1 MGIIIYQVG
10 IFFAIQIST
19 FYGGKST
26 RNVAIILISI
36 FTILQVFTTQLMI
49 LQFITIFI
57 SYLVSRNI
65 LGKSNGKII
74 DTVIEEVDNFVSG
87 DYQNNSSNSVKQ
99 KTVSREKT
107 NLKKK
112 GLKDKESEELEFL
125 LKSLIPDQEKTK
137 KIKNENIL
145 ETNRT
150 DIGKII
156 CIISP
161 FIENQNKNVP
171 KKGYHPDRVRF
182 GDMEKEL
189 YIFAQT
195 SRKFEKFVKVLN
207 SLNEGRELKDFLNW
221 NRKVN
226 LERSDIYLEFIYK
239 FYRKKK

>member
-1 MGIIIYQVG
+1 MGIIIYQIG

-26 RNVAIILISI
+26 RNVAIILIAV
-36 FTILQVFTTQLMI
+36 FTILQVFTSQLMI
-49 LQFITIFI
+49 LQFFTIFI

-74 DTVIEEVDNFVSG
+74 NTVIEEVDNFVSG
-87 DYQNNSSNSVKQ
+87 DFQNNSSNSIKQ
-99 KTVSREKT
+99 KTVSKPKT
-107 NLKKK
+107 NLKEKDLKEKK
-112 GLKDKESEELEFL
+112 SEELDFL
-125 LKSLIPDQEKTK
+125 LKSLFPDQEKTK
-137 KIKNENIL
+137 NIKNENIL

-150 DIGKII
+150 DIGKIS

-182 GDMEKEL
+182 DDMEREL

-195 SRKFEKFVKVLN
+195 SRRFEKFVKVLN

-221 NRKVN
+221 NKKVN